1 MQGRIVEVNYQRG
14 LAIFED
20 AIGDYG
26 YFEILGSDS
35 LEKDDTIVGNL
46 NNLGGEVIVKASTGE
61 AIDVF
66 IEDCGMS
73 LTVAMSQVFGDK

>member
-26 YFEILGSDS
+26 YFEMLSSDA
-35 LEKDDTIVGNL
+35 LERDDIIFGNL
-46 NNLGGEVIVKASTGE
+46 NSLGRETITKARTGKKIE
-61 AIDVF
+61 VF
-66 IEDCGMS
+66 IEDHGMS
-73 LTVAMSQVFGDK
+73 LEVAKSQVYPD

>member
-26 YFEILGSDS
+26 YFEMLSSDA
-35 LEKDDTIVGNL
+35 LERDDIIAGNL
-46 NNLGGEVIVKASTGE
+46 NSLGRETITKANLSFCPI
-61 AIDVF
+61 
-66 IEDCGMS
+66 
-73 LTVAMSQVFGDK
+73 

>member
-26 YFEILGSDS
+26 YFEMLSSDAI
-35 LEKDDTIVGNL
+35 ERDDIIVGNL
-46 NNLGGEVIVKASTGE
+46 NNLGREIITKAWTGKKIE
-61 AIDVF
+61 VF
-66 IEDCGMS
+66 IEDHGMS
-73 LTVAMSQVFGDK
+73 LEVAKSQVDPD

>member
-26 YFEILGSDS
+26 YFEMLSSDA
-35 LEKDDTIVGNL
+35 LERDDIIAGNL
-46 NNLGGEVIVKASTGE
+46 NNLGRETITKAGTGIKIE
-61 AIDVF
+61 VF
-66 IEDCGMS
+66 IEDHGMS
-73 LTVAMSQVFGDK
+73 LEVAKSQVYPD

>member
-26 YFEILGSDS
+26 YFEMLSSDKFVLS
-35 LEKDDTIVGNL
+35 IK
-46 NNLGGEVIVKASTGE
+46 
-61 AIDVF
+61 
-66 IEDCGMS
+66 
-73 LTVAMSQVFGDK
+73 TVSKRNMGWIMC

>member
-26 YFEILGSDS
+26 YFEMLSSDA
-35 LEKDDTIVGNL
+35 LERDDIIAGNL
-46 NNLGGEVIVKASTGE
+46 NKSRDRNK
-61 AIDVF
+61 D
-66 IEDCGMS
+66 
-73 LTVAMSQVFGDK
+73 